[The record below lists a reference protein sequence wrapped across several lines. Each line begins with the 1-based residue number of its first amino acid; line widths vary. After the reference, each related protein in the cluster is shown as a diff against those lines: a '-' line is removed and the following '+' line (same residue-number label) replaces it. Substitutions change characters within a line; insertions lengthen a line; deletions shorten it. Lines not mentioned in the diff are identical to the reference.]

1 MLPFFPHPMMG
12 RAQKTAFYV
21 RGQSQTGLATYTYS
35 LAGLAADD
43 LVIVYSSYGSIT
55 SVSNSFA
62 RVGSA
67 YTWPGF
73 GYTDDVFAKSI
84 TLADVGTTL
93 TVTVGNTGGLMFFLV
108 YRGATAVSWKT
119 SIETTGVY
127 TTATG
132 FTKTG
137 GHLGVVCL
145 GSDRSLGVMQVQS
158 PATPRISNA
167 TSAFFSG
174 AAGDILDGAYINNS
188 GIDIGGTATGYV
200 RVAHLLELT
209 G

>member
-12 RAQKTAFYV
+12 RTQKVASYVQGQAQN
-21 RGQSQTGLATYTYS
+21 GLTSYTYS
-35 LAGLAADD
+35 LAGLAAND

-67 YTWPGF
+67 YTWPTY
-73 GYTDDVFAKSI
+73 GYTDDVFAKAI

-93 TVTVGNTGGLMFFLV
+93 TVTVGDSGGFVIFLV
-108 YRGATAVSWKT
+108 YRGPTAVTWKT

-132 FTKTG
+132 FAKSG
-137 GHLGVVCL
+137 SHLGVICV
-145 GSDRSLGVMQVQS
+145 GSDRALGAMAVQS

-167 TSAFFSG
+167 ASSYFSG
-174 AAGDILDGAYINNS
+174 GAGDILNGAYTNNA
-188 GIDIGGTATGYV
+188 GIDIGGDATIWK

>member
-1 MLPFFPHPMMG
+1 MLPVFPHPMMG
-12 RAQKTAFYV
+12 RTQKVASYVQGQAQN
-21 RGQSQTGLATYTYS
+21 GLTSYTYS

-43 LVIVYSSYGSIT
+43 LVIVYSSFSSIT

-67 YTWPGF
+67 YTWPTL
-73 GYTDDVFAKSI
+73 GYTDDVFAKAI

-93 TVTVGNTGGLMFFLV
+93 TVTVGNSGGFVIFLV
-108 YRGATAVSWKT
+108 YRGPTAVTWKT
-119 SIETTGVY
+119 SVETGGVY

-132 FTKTG
+132 FSKAG
-137 GHLGVVCL
+137 AHLGAVCL
-145 GSDRSLGVMQVQS
+145 GSDRSIGSMVVQS
-158 PATPRISNA
+158 PATPRFS
-167 TSAFFSG
+167 SVSSSFFSG
-174 AAGDILDGAYINNS
+174 GAGDILNGAYTNNA
-188 GIDIGGTATGYV
+188 GIDIGGAVTGTK